1 MFMEI
6 GIGKERSLKLLQ
18 IKKYYFS
25 VSFLFHPPAPT
36 TTPYLAQ
43 EIFLAIVL
51 HSSDQFVRFR
61 ARNIIVSQVLDLIK
75 SIKKRIPVAEDMAG
89 SGCHPMSRLHPM
101 VKCSPLVPWR
111 ESSSLGL
118 VGLLSGRGGGAEAN
132 KVQQPHRGNLALCP

>member
-1 MFMEI
+1 MEI

-25 VSFLFHPPAPT
+25 VSFLFHPPTPT

-75 SIKKRIPVAEDMAG
+75 SIKKRIPVVEDTAG
-89 SGCHPMSRLHPM
+89 SGCRPMSRLHPM
-101 VKCSPLVPWR
+101 VKCSP
-111 ESSSLGL
+111 
-118 VGLLSGRGGGAEAN
+118 
-132 KVQQPHRGNLALCP
+132 